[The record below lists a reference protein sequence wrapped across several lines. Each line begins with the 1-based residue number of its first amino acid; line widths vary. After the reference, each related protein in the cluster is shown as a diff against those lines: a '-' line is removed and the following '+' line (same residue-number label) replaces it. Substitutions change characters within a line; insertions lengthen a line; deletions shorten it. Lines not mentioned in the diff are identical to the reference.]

1 MIRSAIRH
9 AVSRCSSRAH
19 VSNSQTSNSQ
29 ASNSDALNTHAL
41 NRGKS
46 ISSAQLRCLAGL
58 TVALPMLCMAVA
70 GPVKAQEARK
80 NEPGKFDFYVL
91 SLSWSPSYC
100 DTAGERAQQQP
111 ECQDRAYAF
120 VVHGLWP
127 QYEQGFPEFCQVP
140 APRLDR
146 NTISS
151 MLDLMPAPNL
161 IFRGWD
167 RHGTCTGATPRAYF
181 DMVRKARAAVKI
193 PAEYVDLKST
203 LTVAPG
209 DIEEAFVKANP
220 GMSRAAVAVSC
231 DERLREVRVCLSKDL
246 KFRDCAELDHHACRR
261 DQVMIPPVRGR
272 QNAADASTTKR

>member
-1 MIRSAIRH
+1 MIRSAIRN
-9 AVSRCSSRAH
+9 ALSRNASSRSSSSGHPSNCH
-19 VSNSQTSNSQ
+19 VLDRTSRR
-29 ASNSDALNTHAL
+29 HAL
-41 NRGKS
+41 
-46 ISSAQLRCLAGL
+46 LRCCAGL
-58 TVALPMLCMAVA
+58 TFAVPMLCIAAA
-70 GPVKAQEARK
+70 GPVQAQDVRQ

-146 NTISS
+146 NIISS

-161 IFRGWD
+161 IFRSWD
-167 RHGTCTGATPRAYF
+167 RHGTCTGTSPRAYF
-181 DMVRKARAAVKI
+181 DTVRKARAVVKI
-193 PAEYVDLKST
+193 PAEYIDVKSA

-209 DIEEAFVKANP
+209 DIEDAFVKANP
-220 GMSRAAVAVSC
+220 GMTRVAVAVSC
-231 DERLREVRVCLSKDL
+231 DAERLREVRICLSKDL
-246 KFRDCAELDHHACRR
+246 KFRDCAEIDRRACRLE
-261 DQVMIPPVRGR
+261 QMVVPPVRGR
-272 QNAADASTTKR
+272 QNAADARAIKR